1 MNPKTNNESA
11 KFEKEIAMIHI
22 YVCMFRSELEDLN
35 LVLKNVNSLILY
47 INSSMINCLVQ
58 NPFIKIS
65 LVQNPPNCTLFRFAH
80 PHPTPI
86 PICVC
91 MYIYTH
97 TDPLSIGQESK
108 NFFSAFSWMEDIP
121 PNTNNIDVADLQA
134 L

>member
-1 MNPKTNNESA
+1 
-11 KFEKEIAMIHI
+11 
-22 YVCMFRSELEDLN
+22 MFRSELEDLN

-58 NPFIKIS
+58 NPFIKKS

-80 PHPTPI
+80 PHHTP
-86 PICVC
+86 PHPNPYMRVYV
-91 MYIYTH
+91 YIH
-97 TDPLSIGQESK
+97 AHRSLSLRQESK